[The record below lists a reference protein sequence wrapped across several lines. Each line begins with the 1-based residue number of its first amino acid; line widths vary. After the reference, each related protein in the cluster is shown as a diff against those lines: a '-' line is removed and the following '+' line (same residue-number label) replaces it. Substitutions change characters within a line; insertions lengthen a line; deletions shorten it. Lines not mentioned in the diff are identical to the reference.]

1 MVLEAHMKLCVT
13 ERDFAKKKKKKK
25 SPKYWESRPNIGKV
39 DQKWAKK
46 SFLNLLKHL
55 VINFTE
61 FVP

>member
-25 SPKYWESRPNIGKV
+25 KKFTKNGKYE
-39 DQKWAKK
+39 QKWAKK
-46 SFLNLLKHL
+46 IFFNLLKHL